1 MISSIKLILL
11 VLLLN
16 VFTVYCNEFNMDT
29 DNTYSGENADE
40 NKIYE
45 FEEASR
51 TVKLPILAQV
61 VVYSRDSILQYFS
74 RVIYGTE
81 AVLNGVSAALTW
93 LVYFVFGVVDLILR
107 GPIYILKWCLQF
119 MTLVL
124 DLFLYL
130 TGQGRVLAFEVI
142 ISFLLNVITSTTV
155 LILDGFKMMFEL
167 CIYLTSTIL
176 LVYINCVD
184 FILVSIIFPFIDAVI
199 WMAFLVLLIVIL
211 YIVASDLLGIHVIFQ
226 RQVYENN
233 LRLVSVF
240 LIVVLFVGMG
250 MFKTILAGIIFYI
263 LHPALYVI
271 VTGALSFMIYLAI
284 VPKMLTFVQ
293 VFYTDART
301 IVIRNTVPY
310 LQLLRVMYRQL
321 TNNFRKP
328 TISDKAIS
336 SSEVSE
342 CVICFEEGRD
352 FVILFPCEHE
362 AICESCIGQIVQL
375 DRRCPL
381 CRTHILYYRVP
392 E

>member
-16 VFTVYCNEFNMDT
+16 VFTVYCIEFNMDT

-130 TGQGRVLAFEVI
+130 TGQARVLAFEVI

-155 LILDGFKMMFEL
+155 LILDAFKMMFEL
-167 CIYLTSTIL
+167 CIYSTSTIL

-211 YIVASDLLGIHVIFQ
+211 YIVALLGIHVIFQ

-293 VFYTDART
+293 VFFTDART
-301 IVIRNTVPY
+301 IMIRNTVPY

-321 TNNFRKP
+321 YNNFRKL

-342 CVICFEEGRD
+342 CVICFEEGRE

-375 DRRCPL
+375 DHRCPL